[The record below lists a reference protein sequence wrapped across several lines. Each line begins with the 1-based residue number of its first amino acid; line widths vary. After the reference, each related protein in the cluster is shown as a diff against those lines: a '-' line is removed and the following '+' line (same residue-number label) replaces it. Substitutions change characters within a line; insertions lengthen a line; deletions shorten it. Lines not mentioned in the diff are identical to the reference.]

1 MLAFLAIYIM
11 ILGMSV
17 ASAMLYKKGSSWKDK
32 ISSCARF
39 YVIYYFVICQFRTV
53 AGNGAQYL
61 SSSFAD
67 KAIRAYIKVGILGVA
82 AFAAIWL
89 FTKFTKGKG
98 ENYLNKV
105 VAIFSSLYLLYT
117 VLIDLPKLSVIVV
130 FGVIAI
136 LLGVILAALEIK
148 GMLPWLFK
156 QDKSIKKRYA
166 ELGVVVL
173 LFCCLFLL
181 TGPVELYAYN
191 TSGFVFSLGDFFPY
205 MLIYIGLMLLPIVIV
220 VSDGLPD
227 SMFSL
232 IKNSIFFYCVCSYVQ
247 QMFLNGDMSKMEGVA
262 QQWDMAA
269 TISNL
274 LIWIV
279 LIGLLGILFYKTRK
293 GNVIMTYVS
302 AFIGA
307 VQLITL
313 ITVIITSSVSGVE
326 GQQLTEDKVFHLS
339 PNENVVVFILDAY
352 DTQMLDMVLKNDGA
366 YLEPLH
372 DFTYYDNM
380 ASRYTATDGSLP
392 YLLTGRIAEEEE
404 SYEDIYNKSTF
415 LKDIKESGYD
425 INILTETNY
434 VEPFEENIVDNM
446 SEDSYCVLDYEKT
459 VSQMSKCVRYR
470 STPFI
475 AKPYY
480 YYENYDLTN
489 VIHDTNVYLFG
500 TDADFYADLNQN
512 GIYIDESMENTMQI
526 YHLYGAHSPYY
537 LTEDASLDY
546 SSNPIAQWKGCLKI
560 VYDYLEQLKEKE
572 LYDKTSVIIMAD
584 HGLNRSQ
591 RLAMDEWNISVTEDS
606 NPIFF
611 IKRADQKQEQLEID
625 SRAVSHDDFFATV
638 MKLIKADAD
647 QYGKAVWEK

>member
-1 MLAFLAIYIM
+1 M
-11 ILGMSV
+11 ILGMSIV
-17 ASAMLYKKGSSWKDK
+17 SSLLYKKGSSWKDK
-32 ISSCARF
+32 CSCVARF
-39 YVIYYFVICQFRTV
+39 YIIYFFIICLFRAV
-53 AGNGAQYL
+53 VGNGAQFL
-61 SSSFAD
+61 STSFVD
-67 KAIRAYIKVGILGVA
+67 KAIRAYIKVGVLGTVVFVA
-82 AFAAIWL
+82 VWL
-89 FTKFTKGKG
+89 FTKLTKEKG
-98 ENYLNKV
+98 ESYLNKV
-105 VAIFSSLYLLYT
+105 VVTFATLYLLYT
-117 VLIDLPKLSVIVV
+117 VLVDLPKLNVIVV
-130 FGVIAI
+130 FGVIAT
-136 LLGVILAALEIK
+136 LLGVILTALEIK

-181 TGPVELYAYN
+181 NGPVELYAYN

-205 MLIYIGLMLLPIVIV
+205 MLIYMGLMLLPIVVV

-227 SMFSL
+227 SMFSVV
-232 IKNSIFFYCVCSYVQ
+232 KSSIFFYCVCSYVQ
-247 QMFLNGDMSKMEGVA
+247 QMFLNGDMSKMEGVE
-262 QQWDMAA
+262 QQWDKTAV
-269 TISNL
+269 IINV
-274 LIWIV
+274 LIWLVLIV
-279 LIGLLGILFYKTRK
+279 LVVIILYKSRK
-293 GNVIMTYVS
+293 GNVIMTYIA
-302 AFIGA
+302 AFISA

-313 ITVIITSSVSGVE
+313 ITVLITNSISGVKE
-326 GQQLTEDKVFHLS
+326 HQLTEDERFHLS
-339 PNENVVVFILDAY
+339 ANNNVVIFILDAY
-352 DTQMLDMVLKNDGA
+352 DTQMLDKVLETDGA

-372 DFTYYDNM
+372 DFTYYNNM
-380 ASRYTATDGSLP
+380 TSRYAATDGSLP
-392 YLLTGRIAEEEE
+392 YLLTGRIAEDE
-404 SYEDIYNKSTF
+404 SEYLDIYSKSTF
-415 LKDIKESGYD
+415 LKNIKQSGYD
-425 INILTETNY
+425 INILTERSY
-434 VEPFEENIVDNM
+434 VEPFEDNIVDNKTK
-446 SEDSYCVLDYEKT
+446 DYYCMLDYEKT
-459 VSQMSKCVRYR
+459 VSQMSKCIRYR
-470 STPFI
+470 STPFFI
-475 AKPYY
+475 KPYY

-591 RLAMDEWNISVTEDS
+591 RVAMDEWNMAVSEES

-611 IKRADQKQEQLEID
+611 IKKAGQYQEELEID

-638 MKLIKADAD
+638 MKLINEDNG